1 MADIREKL
9 ARLNPTTIKFDVGN
23 GGGTPDLTNID
34 IAGALAFVAP
44 GIGREVLE
52 ACWWPDGAALR
63 SHKLRDA
70 VIALVEP
77 EVRRQQKLLAEAR
90 IEVGLAQACMG
101 WAGAVTA
108 EQRQELERARGRL
121 EALIASCWPRSTMES
136 LPTLAGAV
144 LAEIATANHCELCA
158 GRAEVIVGTVVKV
171 CEQCSGRGIVPVSDR
186 KRAAAIS
193 RDEAV
198 FRRNWRE
205 VYIWVLDRMREA
217 EQNAASQ
224 LAQAL
229 RREVA

>member
-101 WAGAVTA
+101 WTGAVTA

-121 EALIASCWPRSTMES
+121 ESLIASCWPRSTMES

-144 LAEIATANHCELCA
+144 LAEIANANHCESCA
-158 GRAEVIVGTVVKV
+158 GRAEVVVGTVVKV
-171 CEQCSGRGIVPVSDR
+171 CEQCSGRGIVPVSNVV
-186 KRAAAIS
+186 RARMIG
-193 RDEAV
+193 RDEAAY
-198 FRRNWRE
+198 RRNWKSLYEWLLAHFR
-205 VYIWVLDRMREA
+205 DAEA
-217 EQNAASQ
+217 AAAAQ
-224 LAQAL
+224 LASAL
-229 RREVA
+229 SREIA